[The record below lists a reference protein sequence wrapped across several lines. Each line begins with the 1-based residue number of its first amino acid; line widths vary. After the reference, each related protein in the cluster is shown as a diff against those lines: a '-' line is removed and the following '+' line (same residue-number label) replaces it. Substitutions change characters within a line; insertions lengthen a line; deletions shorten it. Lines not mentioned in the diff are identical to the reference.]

1 MCVRIKYTYTHIMGV
16 NILYLYLITSK
27 GMPELEFCADGRSIS
42 GLEVPEVFGL
52 RKGVSVAV
60 ERLDPG
66 LLVNRQN
73 PETRDQGS
81 ML

>member
-1 MCVRIKYTYTHIMGV
+1 VRKTYTYTHKMGV
-16 NILYLYLITSK
+16 YIIYLYLITSK

-42 GLEVPEVFGL
+42 GLEVPEVLGL
-52 RKGVSVAV
+52 RKGVGVAV

-73 PETRDQGS
+73 PETGGQGS